1 MTKRRDPAAGK
12 HPRLV
17 RKVEETKG
25 FRAKPTP
32 IAFGIMCVVQ
42 TMKTAKGK

>member
-1 MTKRRDPAAGK
+1 MTKRRDPATEK
-12 HPRLV
+12 HPRLT

-32 IAFGIMCVVQ
+32 IVFASMCLVQ
-42 TMKTAKGK
+42 TLKTAKGK